1 MNKSD
6 ILSGFNNHLA
16 ELLASLIEILPDD
29 LELKTASASIS
40 TLRKANPRLI
50 IPIWKSYVLDKYE
63 ANIMAGN
70 LEYFLNK
77 DYTEDVKDTGNA
89 VTVLEKINVVKNTI
103 KTLDKDDLDK
113 TILYLQNL
121 TKPQFPQITNE
132 V

>member
-121 TKPQFPQITNE
+121 TKLCKVYYLQQ
-132 V
+132 

>member
-16 ELLASLIEILPDD
+16 ELLESLIEILPKDV
-29 LELKTASASIS
+29 ELKTAYTSIT

-63 ANIMAGN
+63 DNIMAGN
-70 LEYFLNK
+70 LEYFLDK

-89 VTVLEKINVVKNTI
+89 ATILEKINVVKNTI
-103 KTLDKDDLDK
+103 KTLEKENLDK

-121 TKPQFPQITNE
+121 TKLCKVYYLQQ
-132 V
+132 

>member
-16 ELLASLIEILPDD
+16 ELLESLIEILPKDV
-29 LELKTASASIS
+29 ELKTAYTSIT

-63 ANIMAGN
+63 DNIMAGN

-89 VTVLEKINVVKNTI
+89 ATILEKINIVKNTI
-103 KTLDKDDLDK
+103 KTLEKENLDK

-121 TKPQFPQITNE
+121 TKLCKVYYLQQ
-132 V
+132 

>member
-16 ELLASLIEILPDD
+16 ELLESLIEILPNDV
-29 LELKTASASIS
+29 ELKTAYTSIT

-63 ANIMAGN
+63 DNIMAGN

-89 VTVLEKINVVKNTI
+89 ATILEKINIVKNTI
-103 KTLDKDDLDK
+103 KTLEKENLDK

-121 TKPQFPQITNE
+121 TKLCKVYYLQQ
-132 V
+132 

>member
-1 MNKSD
+1 
-6 ILSGFNNHLA
+6 
-16 ELLASLIEILPDD
+16 
-29 LELKTASASIS
+29 
-40 TLRKANPRLI
+40 
-50 IPIWKSYVLDKYE
+50 
-63 ANIMAGN
+63 MAGN

-121 TKPQFPQITNE
+121 TKLCKVYYLQQ
-132 V
+132 

>member
-6 ILSGFNNHLA
+6 ILSGFNNHLN
-16 ELLASLIEILPDD
+16 ELLESLIEVLPDNT
-29 LELKTASASIS
+29 ELKTAYTSIT

-50 IPIWKSYVLDKYE
+50 IPIWKTYVLDKYE
-63 ANIMAGN
+63 TNIMAGN

-103 KTLDKDDLDK
+103 KTLDKDNLDK
-113 TILYLQNL
+113 TVLYLQNL
-121 TKPQFPQITNE
+121 TKLCKVYYLQQ
-132 V
+132 

>member
-16 ELLASLIEILPDD
+16 ELLESLIEILPKDV
-29 LELKTASASIS
+29 ELKTAYTSIT

-63 ANIMAGN
+63 DNIMAGN
-70 LEYFLNK
+70 LEYFLDK

-89 VTVLEKINVVKNTI
+89 ATILEKINIVKNTI
-103 KTLDKDDLDK
+103 KTLEKENLDK

-121 TKPQFPQITNE
+121 TKLCKVYYLQQ
-132 V
+132 